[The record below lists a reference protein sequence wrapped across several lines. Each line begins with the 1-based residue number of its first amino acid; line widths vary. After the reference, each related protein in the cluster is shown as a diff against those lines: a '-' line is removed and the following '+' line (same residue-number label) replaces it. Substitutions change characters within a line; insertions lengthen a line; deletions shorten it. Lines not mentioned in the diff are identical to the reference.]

1 MQAQLIDKMA
11 QLALQYIDTDV
22 SDIYNMLM
30 RSVSDGDVTFL
41 SSHYALMLTVAR
53 EARKAPRDI
62 QEIILNSC

>member
-1 MQAQLIDKMA
+1 MQSKSIDIMA